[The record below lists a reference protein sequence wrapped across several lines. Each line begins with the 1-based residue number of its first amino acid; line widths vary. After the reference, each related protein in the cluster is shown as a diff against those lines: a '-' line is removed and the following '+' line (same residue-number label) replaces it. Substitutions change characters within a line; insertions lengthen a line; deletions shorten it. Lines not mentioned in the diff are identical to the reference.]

1 MRLQRKLLL
10 TFLPIVLLPLAIAG
24 SWSGTISSQQLQQQA
39 ELRLRNQAKVS
50 AALTHKELERKMTLL
65 SVLALDPTI
74 LEASRKTAE
83 EAQAAKLPQQSIS
96 KLEAQFAKTRQ
107 FSAQPVL
114 QNYLQT
120 IATRNN
126 LAALFL
132 TDRYGFNVAYSQP
145 TSDFVQSDEHWWQAG
160 KQFGKWIDNPK
171 FDESAN
177 QITVSLTHAIVDPQS
192 NEFLGVLKAGYDS
205 TLAEHL
211 TGELRNLRLFDSE
224 RIQILGIDSKAVT
237 VTTLSAEPNRTT
249 QPVIGGDAILQRA
262 QEVLKEAQERLAQDS
277 TPQNPEEFNIK
288 THLFVQ
294 NDRWFAIAKVPGANW
309 VAVSSIQMSQVNA
322 ATYHLIAIFA
332 GVFLSLAAISTLVIL
347 RFSHH
352 LSAPLNR
359 LAKAAQHATEKADFA
374 VQVPVSSHDEEISV
388 LANSF
393 TQLLQRVQVLLNE
406 QATVQ
411 KHLEAANQTLED
423 KVDERTQALKEQT
436 ERLEQ
441 TLEELQRTQAQVVQN
456 EKMSSLGQLVAGI
469 AHEINNPVS
478 FIHGNLSYLQDN
490 TADLLALLAL
500 YQQTYP
506 EPSNEI
512 ADKIE
517 DIDLAFLKADIP
529 KSLDSM
535 NIGTDRIREIIKS
548 LRIFSRLDEADVKA
562 IEIHEGIDST
572 LMILQHRLKARP
584 DRPEIQVTKNYGELP
599 LVECYAGQLNQVFM
613 NILSNAIDA
622 LDDLLLEHPTHK
634 PHIHICTDLLEC
646 DAIAITI
653 ADNGTGIPEDLQ
665 QRIFDPFF
673 TTKAVGKGTGMG
685 MSISHQVITEKHN
698 GQLKCVSVL
707 GKGTEF
713 TIQIPVY
720 QGIGEPDVCDS
731 PESKDES
738 PQDEPL
744 VTEVN
749 A

>member
-10 TFLPIVLLPLAIAG
+10 TFLPIVLLPLAVAG
-24 SWSGTISSQQLQQQA
+24 SWSGMISSQQLQQQA

-50 AALTHKELERKMTLL
+50 ALVTRKELERKMTLL
-65 SVLALDPTI
+65 SMLALDPLI
-74 LEASRKTAE
+74 LEASRKAAE
-83 EAQAAKLPQQSIS
+83 QAQAENLPQRSTTEV
-96 KLEAQFAKTRQ
+96 EAQFTKTRQ
-107 FSAQPVL
+107 FTDQPVL
-114 QNYLQT
+114 QNYLQS

-126 LAALFL
+126 LAELFF
-132 TDRYGFNVAYSQP
+132 TERHGFNVAYNQI
-145 TSDFVQSDEHWWQAG
+145 TSDFVQSDELWWQQG
-160 KQFGKWIDNPK
+160 KQAGQWIDNPK
-171 FDESAN
+171 FDESTH
-177 QITVSLTHAIVDPQS
+177 QVTVNLTHAIIDPQTK
-192 NEFLGVLKAGYDS
+192 EFLGVLKAGYNKTIAD
-205 TLAEHL
+205 HL
-211 TGELRNLRLFDSE
+211 TEELQNLKLIDSE
-224 RIQILGIDSKAVT
+224 SVQILGVDSNIVT
-237 VTTLSAEPNRTT
+237 ITTLSSQPNIKPQT
-249 QPVIGGDAILQRA
+249 VIGGNAILENA
-262 QEVLKEAQERLAQDS
+262 KEVLKGAEQPFAQNSEIHS
-277 TPQNPEEFNIK
+277 PEESNIK
-288 THLFVQ
+288 AHVFMH
-294 NDRWFAIAKVPGANW
+294 NDRWYAIAKVPGANW
-309 VAVSSIQMSQVNA
+309 VAVSSIEINQVNA
-322 ATYHLIAIFA
+322 ATYQLVAIFA
-332 GVFLSLAAISTLVIL
+332 GVFLGLGTISTLVIL

-359 LAKAAQHATEKADFA
+359 LANVAQHATEKADFA
-374 VQVPVSSHDEEISV
+374 VQVPVSSNDEEISV

-406 QATVQ
+406 QAEVQ

-423 KVDERTQALKEQT
+423 KVDERTQALREQT

-478 FIHGNLSYLQDN
+478 FIHGNLSYIKDN
-490 TADLLALLAL
+490 TADLLALLSL

-506 EPSNEI
+506 EPSDEI

-517 DIDLAFLKADIP
+517 DIDLEFLKADIP

-584 DRPEIQVTKNYGELP
+584 DRPEIQVTKDYGELP

-622 LDDLLLEHPTHK
+622 LDELLLEHPTHK
-634 PHIHICTDLLEC
+634 PHIRICTDLLEC

-713 TIQIPVY
+713 IIQIPVY
-720 QGIGEPDVCDS
+720 QGIDEPAASTS

-738 PQDEPL
+738 PKGETL
-744 VTEVN
+744 VTQVN